1 MIVSKKI
8 YSDVTDV
15 SIRSSSSYGAATA
28 SSASLLGADL
38 VVVALSWDH
47 PPSEGGIVTITFL
60 MMISFVAFIN
70 VMHQIMRFEYLATH
84 IKLKGTEEKIVEQ
97 DTRELGQISK
107 WVRYLHV
114 SGLLFTMIAFW
125 IISYKYLISP
135 EVFPEGRNNVVILL
149 LPFILFILYWI
160 PKLIGVEREVSILS
174 RGYLIQL
181 ITQVVFLVLICL
193 DFFRIIKI
201 P

>member
-1 MIVSKKI
+1 MIVSEKP
-8 YSDVTDV
+8 YSDVAEVYTRGSNTGGV
-15 SIRSSSSYGAATA
+15 TA
-28 SSASLLGADL
+28 SAAALLGADL
-38 VVVALSWDH
+38 VVVALAWDH
-47 PPSEGGIVTITFL
+47 PPSEGGIITITFL

-70 VMHQIMRFEYLATH
+70 VLHQIMRSEYLVSRM
-84 IKLKGTEEKIVEQ
+84 KLKGTEKKIVEQ
-97 DTRELGQISK
+97 DTRELQQISK
-107 WVRYLHV
+107 WARHLHV
-114 SGLLFTMIAFW
+114 TGLVFTMIAFW
-125 IISYKYLISP
+125 LISYKYLMSP
-135 EVFPEGRNNVVILL
+135 EVVPEGAYNAAILL